1 MRKIIID
8 INNIEAIIFDFDG
21 VLTDNSVLL
30 NYNGE
35 EFVKCNRSDG
45 LGFNALKTI
54 NKPTYI
60 ISTEKN
66 KAVTARGDKLNIPV
80 IQGIEDKCSAL
91 EELCIKNNFSL
102 DKLVYVGNDL
112 NDFKVMKLCGFSVC
126 PSDSHKDIK
135 IIADYVLK
143 TSGGNGVVREL
154 IEDLMGLDLVKIL
167 YDTKI

>member
-45 LGFNALKTI
+45 LGFDALKKI

>member
-1 MRKIIID
+1 MKNLEID
-8 INNIEAIIFDFDG
+8 ISSIDAIIFDFDG

-30 NYNGE
+30 NYKGE

-45 LGFNALKTI
+45 LGFDALRKI

-60 ISTEKN
+60 ISTEMN
-66 KAVTARGDKLNIPV
+66 KVVTARGDKLNIPV
-80 IQGIEDKCSAL
+80 IQGIEEKCESL
-91 EELCIKNNFSL
+91 YQLCDKNNYSS
-102 DKLVYVGNDL
+102 DKLVYVGNDI
-112 NDFKVMKLCGFSVC
+112 NDLKVMEICGFSVC

-135 IIADYVLK
+135 RIADYVLK

-167 YDTKI
+167 YD

>member
-45 LGFNALKTI
+45 LGFNALKKI

>member
-1 MRKIIID
+1 MTK
-8 INNIEAIIFDFDG
+8 
-21 VLTDNSVLL
+21 
-30 NYNGE
+30 
-35 EFVKCNRSDG
+35 KCDY
-45 LGFNALKTI
+45 
-54 NKPTYI
+54 KPTYI